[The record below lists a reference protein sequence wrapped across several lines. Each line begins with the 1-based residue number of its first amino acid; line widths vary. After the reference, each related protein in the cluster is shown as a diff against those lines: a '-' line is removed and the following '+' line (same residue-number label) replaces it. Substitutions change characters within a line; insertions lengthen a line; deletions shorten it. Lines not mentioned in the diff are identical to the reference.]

1 MRMGLR
7 KGDTV
12 RGQRGKYKIE
22 SFINE
27 GGLGTVWKARA
38 DNGMPVAIKEPLS
51 KAPPDQVK
59 LNFDKLRVEAV
70 VLERLTGTR
79 PMIME
84 ENEANR
90 GYLLDPNFREHVVQF
105 LDVDR
110 VNSPSALVLEF
121 INGRSIDDEF
131 RSVSPSDFGYVEE
144 YSTMILSI
152 VRALHQNNIL
162 HRDISPHNLITTP
175 EPAKD
180 PVLIDFGTV
189 KEGWNQLSSST
200 VQWSQIVKP
209 GYSAPE
215 LGLGL
220 ASPSSDIYSVA
231 ATILFMYTGLNPQYL
246 RNSAGD
252 LDEAR
257 RGELQRIPAD
267 KLQILKK
274 AMSYQPSD
282 RFQTADDMLNALGGR
297 MIQTPGPHII
307 ASGRKIPIR
316 GDMIIGKYHSPCG
329 ADCRR
334 KGYSSLPDVP
344 INDPENYISRHHA
357 KVKIGQ
363 NRECVIED
371 LHALSGTAIRHANS
385 NTFERL
391 QPSRE
396 YRLQDGDVIAL
407 AYSLTKGPYMTMSYH
422 GS

>member
-7 KGDTV
+7 RGDTV
-12 RGQRGKYKIE
+12 RGQRGNYKIE
-22 SFINE
+22 SFVNE
-27 GGLGTVWKARA
+27 GGLGTVWKGRA
-38 DNGMPVAIKEPLS
+38 GNGMPVAVKEPLS
-51 KAPPDQVK
+51 KAPPDQVR
-59 LNFDKLRVEAV
+59 LNFDKLRIEAV
-70 VLERLTGTR
+70 VLERLTGTK
-79 PMIME
+79 PMIMQ
-84 ENEANR
+84 ENKANQ
-90 GYLLDPNFREHVVQF
+90 GYPLDPNFREHVVQF

-121 INGRSIDDEF
+121 VNGKSIDDEF

-144 YSTMILSI
+144 YSTMILSV

-175 EPAKD
+175 EPEKD

-189 KEGWNQLSSST
+189 KEGFNQLSPSA

-220 ASPSSDIYSVA
+220 ASPSSDLYSVA

-246 RNSAGD
+246 RNSAGN
-252 LDEAR
+252 LDETR
-257 RGELQRIPAD
+257 RGELQRIPKD
-267 KLQILKK
+267 RLQILKK

-297 MIQTPGPHII
+297 IIQSAGPHIV
-307 ASGRKIPIR
+307 ASGRKFLIR
-316 GDMIIGKYHSPCG
+316 GDLIIGKYHTPCG
-329 ADCRR
+329 ADCQR
-334 KGYSSLPDVP
+334 KGFSSVPDVA
-344 INDPENYISRHHA
+344 INDPESYISRHHA
-357 KVKIGQ
+357 RVKINQ
-363 NRECVIED
+363 NRDCVIED
-371 LHALSGTAIRHANS
+371 LHAVSGTAIRHAKS
-385 NTFERL
+385 SIFERL
-391 QPSRE
+391 QSGRD

-422 GS
+422 GN